1 MYQEP
6 LFVTAGNDCELKTIV
21 TCFEFVFWSS
31 SHCMIYLVSSWNA
44 RSSEFIVCYKGYPLK
59 SWASEILTWM
69 WSIGTS
75 FQAGNEANGCMYARW
90 PHTWKASYAH
100 DRTHE
105 RPPMLMTA
113 HMKGLLCSWPH
124 TWKASYEWII
134 MHQLNT
140 TSAQARK
147 WTLRLR
153 SKLQKRDGRKDSAVC
168 FTGCMLL
175 ALGCA
180 WTRLATSE

>member
-1 MYQEP
+1 MKHLRAHP
-6 LFVTAGNDCELKTIV
+6 SMCFVCTKNLSL
-21 TCFEFVFWSS
+21 W
-31 SHCMIYLVSSWNA
+31 LQ
-44 RSSEFIVCYKGYPLK
+44 EFIVCYKGYPLK

-75 FQAGNEANGCMYARW
+75 FQARNEANGCMYARW

-113 HMKGLLCSWPH
+113 HIKGLLCSWPH

-134 MHQLNT
+134 CISWT
-140 TSAQARK
+140 PRARK
-147 WTLRLR
+147 HANEPW
-153 SKLQKRDGRKDSAVC
+153 
-168 FTGCMLL
+168 
-175 ALGCA
+175 GCA
-180 WTRLATSE
+180 PSCRREMVGKIVLFASLVVCCWPWGVRGQG